1 MERRPIN
8 SSAIR
13 SVAYDPELLI
23 LEIEF
28 ANGGTYQYY
37 RVPPTTYQELCAA
50 DSKGTFVNQSVKP
63 HFECREI
70 NRGASAESS
79 GR

>member
-8 SSAIR
+8 SRAIR
-13 SVAYDPELLI
+13 SVAYDPQLLV

-28 ANGGTYQYY
+28 ANRGIYQYD
-37 RVPPTTYQELCAA
+37 RVPPATYEEFCAA
-50 DSKGTFVNQSVKP
+50 ASKGTFVNQRIKP

-70 NRGASAESS
+70 TRPP
-79 GR
+79 R

>member
-1 MERRPIN
+1 MERHLIDSR
-8 SSAIR
+8 AIR

-28 ANGGTYQYY
+28 TNGGIYRYY
-37 RVPPTTYQELCAA
+37 RVPPATCEEFYAA
-50 DSKGTFVNQSVKP
+50 DSKGTFVNQRIKP

-70 NRGASAESS
+70 TRPP
-79 GR
+79 R